1 MAVDQFTMRNPRD
14 IYPKPEFEAEKQP
27 HPGST
32 EAMRP
37 RPDHGEATY
46 RGSGRLA
53 GRNAIVTGGDS
64 GIGRA
69 VALAFAREGANVLV
83 SYLSEDE
90 DARETVRLVEEAQRK
105 AVAVK
110 GDLRDEAVCTGLV
123 QRAVAEFGQLDI
135 LVVNAAFQN
144 ETGGIEDITT
154 EQFDRTLKTNLYAM
168 FWLCK
173 AAVGVMPPGSTII
186 NTASVQASKPSPSLL
201 DYATTKGGIFTF
213 TQALAQE
220 VVERGIRVNCV
231 APGPVWTPLIPAT
244 MKPDEVKEFGKQSP
258 MERPAQPAEL
268 APAYVFLA
276 SGESSYITGA
286 RIPVT
291 GGTPVP

>member
-1 MAVDQFTMRNPRD
+1 MAVDQFTMRNPRE
-14 IYPKPEFEAEKQP
+14 IYPKPEFETEEQP
-27 HPGST
+27 HPGAT
-32 EAMRP
+32 EAMQP

-53 GRNAIVTGGDS
+53 GRNAVVTGGDS

-83 SYLSEDE
+83 SYLNEDD

-105 AVAVK
+105 GIAVR
-110 GDLRDEAVCTGLV
+110 GDIQDEQTCTGLV

-144 ETGGIEDITT
+144 ETGGIEEITT

-173 AAVGVMPPGSTII
+173 AAVAVMPPGSTII
-186 NTASVQASKPSPSLL
+186 NTTSVQASKPSPSLL

-220 VVERGIRVNCV
+220 VIGRGIRVNCV

>member
-1 MAVDQFTMRNPRD
+1 MAVDQFTMRNPREM
-14 IYPKPEFEAEKQP
+14 YPKPDFQAEQQP

-32 EAMRP
+32 DAMRP

-46 RGSGRLA
+46 RGSGRLV

-83 SYLSEDE
+83 SYLSEDD

-105 AVAVK
+105 GLAVK
-110 GDLRDEAVCTGLV
+110 GDLRDEQVCTGLV
-123 QRAVAEFGQLDI
+123 QRAVAEFGRLDI

-144 ETGGIEDITT
+144 ETGGIEEITT

-173 AAVGVMPPGSTII
+173 AAVAVMPSGSTII

-220 VVERGIRVNCV
+220 VIGRGIRVNCV

-258 MERPAQPAEL
+258 MERPTQPAEL